1 MSSPIL
7 KIDSIKNIAVYKNF
21 QWTNSVR
28 DEGNNIADFKN
39 INVIYG
45 RNYSG
50 KTTLSRIIRAAE
62 IGVLSDKYVTPE
74 FKFSFADGS
83 NVTQNTLTTHSN
95 VIRVFNEDFVR
106 DNLRFITDD
115 EQTINSFA
123 ILGEDNARLEEEIE
137 TNEIELGSDE
147 DKSGLIGKSLEANE
161 KNSRAESAYKR
172 KLSAL
177 ESKLRDKANKA
188 GSGIKHNKVFG
199 NANYNLTKI
208 KSDIQKVIKDSYSP
222 ITDENVLTNLSL
234 LKEAP
239 KEEVRESPPFNLKYS
254 SILLQAKELIEKKIQ
269 ASAPI
274 QELLNDSVLAA
285 WVRSGREQHED
296 KREQCAF
303 CGNDLP
309 PELWDKLDK
318 HFNQESESL
327 RSALS
332 GLLASIKR
340 EKDRLPN
347 LFKINNSEFY
357 SNFHEDLDILK
368 ENFSSRNASYLATID
383 MIEVQV
389 KSRIEDIF
397 KDVLFEEPIAVE
409 IELNNIRTS
418 FEECRNKAN
427 QSTSSLSSDQLK
439 ARDALRLY
447 EVFTFINDITYVDEC
462 KAIEKLKEDQTIA
475 LRLKIAKSAE
485 VSAKR
490 KNINSLKAQLKDESK
505 GADQVN
511 EYLNDFFGHQSL
523 SLKAIEETSPLV
535 RTGYRFEVTR
545 NDQKAYHLS
554 EGECSLI
561 AFCYF
566 MAKLKDIETKGNQP
580 IIWIDDPIS
589 SLDAN
594 HIFFVYSL
602 INAEIVTPEK
612 YDDAGK
618 VKERNRFEQ
627 LFISTHN
634 LDFLKYLKRLPGASN
649 KNKSQYFIINRE
661 DQTSDIS
668 LMPKYL
674 KEYVTEFNF
683 LFHQIHKCAAIT
695 AINDDNYTTFYN
707 FGNNARKFFEIYLY
721 YKYPDQG
728 MNQTTLKSFFGEESV
743 PAILSDRINNEY
755 SHLAGV
761 FERGATPIEV
771 PEMHTAAKFI
781 LDRIKQND
789 HEQYLSLVQSVGEVS
804 A

>member
-21 QWTNSVR
+21 QWSNSVR
-28 DEGNNIADFKN
+28 DEGNNITDFKN

-50 KTTLSRIIRAAE
+50 KTTLSRIIRSAE

-147 DKSGLIGKSLEANE
+147 DKSGLIGKYLEANE
-161 KNSRAESAYKR
+161 KNSRAANAYNR
-172 KLSAL
+172 RLSAL

-208 KSDIQKVIKDSYSP
+208 KSDIQKVINDSYSS
-222 ITDENVLTNLSL
+222 ITDENVLINLSL
-234 LKEAP
+234 LKEIP
-239 KEEVRESPPFNLKYS
+239 KAEVRESSPFNLNYS
-254 SILLQAKELIEKKIQ
+254 LIFLQAKELIEKKIQ

-285 WVRSGREQHED
+285 WVRSGREKHED

-327 RSALS
+327 RSALN
-332 GLLASIKR
+332 GLLASIQK
-340 EKDRLPN
+340 EKDRLPS
-347 LFKINNSEFY
+347 LLKINNSEFY
-357 SNFHEDLDILK
+357 SNFHEDLDTLK
-368 ENFSSRNASYLATID
+368 EELSRCIASYLETIE

-389 KSRIEDIF
+389 KSRMEDIF
-397 KDVLFEEPIAVE
+397 KDIIFEEPATVE
-409 IELNNIRTS
+409 TELNNIRLS
-418 FEECRNKAN
+418 FEEYRHNAN
-427 QSTSSLSSDQLK
+427 QSTTSLSSDQFK
-439 ARDALRLY
+439 ARDALRLH

-462 KAIEKLKEDQTIA
+462 NTIEKLKEDQSIA
-475 LRLKIAKSAE
+475 TRLKIATNAD
-485 VSAKR
+485 VRAKR
-490 KNINSLKAQLKDESK
+490 KKISELKAQLK
-505 GADQVN
+505 
-511 EYLNDFFGHQSL
+511 
-523 SLKAIEETSPLV
+523 
-535 RTGYRFEVTR
+535 
-545 NDQKAYHLS
+545 
-554 EGECSLI
+554 
-561 AFCYF
+561 
-566 MAKLKDIETKGNQP
+566 
-580 IIWIDDPIS
+580 
-589 SLDAN
+589 
-594 HIFFVYSL
+594 
-602 INAEIVTPEK
+602 
-612 YDDAGK
+612 
-618 VKERNRFEQ
+618 
-627 LFISTHN
+627 
-634 LDFLKYLKRLPGASN
+634 
-649 KNKSQYFIINRE
+649 
-661 DQTSDIS
+661 
-668 LMPKYL
+668 
-674 KEYVTEFNF
+674 
-683 LFHQIHKCAAIT
+683 
-695 AINDDNYTTFYN
+695 DDNYTTFYN

-728 MNQTTLKSFFGEESV
+728 MTQTTLKSFFGEESV

-761 FERGATPIEV
+761 FERGSTPVEV

-781 LDRIKQND
+781 LDKIKQND
-789 HEQYLSLVQSVGEVS
+789 NEQYVSLVQSVGEVS